1 MAISGYTGGLYVQS
15 GGTTTL
21 VDTIVAGNTSPTS
34 TSDIS
39 GSGKVSGS
47 NNLIG
52 PSGSGGLTNGANGN
66 IVLTSL
72 ANLDLSPLGFFGGPT
87 ETMALL
93 PGTAAIG
100 KGAAASGVTT
110 DQRGLAR
117 GPAIDIGAFQ
127 TDVALVVNT
136 AIDGNA
142 TNSGSMTL
150 REAVN
155 LANAM
160 GGAATISFAPTEFTS
175 DQTMSLTQ
183 GQLELSDTSGTQTIT
198 GPAAGLTISAGGNS
212 RVLQADANVTAVI
225 SDRPSLAARR
235 PASAADWPTT
245 ARPRSPTSR
254 SVPTRP
260 STRPVC

>member
-1 MAISGYTGGLYVQS
+1 M
-15 GGTTTL
+15 
-21 VDTIVAGNTSPTS
+21 
-34 TSDIS
+34 
-39 GSGKVSGS
+39 
-47 NNLIG
+47 
-52 PSGSGGLTNGANGN
+52 
-66 IVLTSL
+66 LTSL

-93 PGTAAIG
+93 PGSAAIG
-100 KGAAASGVTT
+100 KGATASGVTT

-160 GGAATISFAPTEFTS
+160 GGAATISFAP
-175 DQTMSLTQ
+175 
-183 GQLELSDTSGTQTIT
+183 
-198 GPAAGLTISAGGNS
+198 PNS
-212 RVLQADANVTAVI
+212 HR
-225 SDRPSLAARR
+225 
-235 PASAADWPTT
+235 
-245 ARPRSPTSR
+245 
-254 SVPTRP
+254 TRP
-260 STRPVC
+260 SP